1 MFLLCLRNQRGTTP
15 CNEIDLERSAM
26 RRSGFVANNSHQCF
40 CTSCGRFSAGALR
53 SKPDEDHGAGVCKGS
68 SFASCSVFLALP
80 RILTV
85 WGVPVDM
92 NRVSIVHGNP
102 AIKLRF
108 VWPNSI
114 SSFREGSQ
122 HRQPNCNVVWRNCV
136 AKIFQTCDVGNE
148 ISWCWTRLNK
158 INIKPRP
165 RGVRIQNFFGTN
177 HDTLLL
183 ILCFLFNTQQNF
195 YRCLWWMK
203 RFWSQKTGK
212 HDEKRI
218 KRIWRH
224 GMFTFLSFF
233 EGNIVY

>member
-1 MFLLCLRNQRGTTP
+1 MHLGLGNVVFVSAADTINFPAPGPGTGTYSFYMFLLCLRNQRRTTP

-108 VWPNSI
+108 V
-114 SSFREGSQ
+114 
-122 HRQPNCNVVWRNCV
+122 
-136 AKIFQTCDVGNE
+136 
-148 ISWCWTRLNK
+148 
-158 INIKPRP
+158 
-165 RGVRIQNFFGTN
+165 
-177 HDTLLL
+177 
-183 ILCFLFNTQQNF
+183 
-195 YRCLWWMK
+195 
-203 RFWSQKTGK
+203 
-212 HDEKRI
+212 
-218 KRIWRH
+218 
-224 GMFTFLSFF
+224 
-233 EGNIVY
+233 